1 MNAVTPDQ
9 VQQAAKKYLE
19 PEKDTIVV
27 AGDASK
33 LQPQLQKTGAFEMVR
48 AK

>member
-9 VQQAAKKYLE
+9 VWQAAKKYLA
-19 PEKDTIVV
+19 PENETIVV

-33 LQPQLQKTGAFEMVR
+33 LQAQLQKIGAFEISR